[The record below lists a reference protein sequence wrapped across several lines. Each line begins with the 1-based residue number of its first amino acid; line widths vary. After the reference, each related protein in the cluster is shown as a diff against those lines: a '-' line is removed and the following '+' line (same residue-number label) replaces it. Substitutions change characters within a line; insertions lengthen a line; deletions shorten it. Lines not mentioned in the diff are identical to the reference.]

1 MTPNCKCHTTLMC
14 VTLNDI
20 LHLEVNLIMERKE
33 DEKDLF
39 EEESGN
45 FQLAPFRDSI
55 YQANPLINVRKG
67 MDTLQLRLFALA
79 LQAVDP
85 WNETEFKQIK
95 IKPAALAAALGNDKY
110 LNVVPTIAKKM
121 LSHTVKL
128 PPQNPKNPKDKGGES
143 VIFQSF
149 RYIGDEG
156 LIMKFGDDMKPYLLQ
171 LLDKEYGYTRIT
183 MKQIFPLSSSYAWRL
198 VELLIQYRGFARK
211 NGTGIIERKF
221 SVEELR
227 NVLDVPEGAYDRIAH
242 FRSRVLDGPI
252 REINRKTNYVMS
264 YESIKEG
271 RRIVAFLIKM
281 DISAVPEDM
290 TDDTRTYDA
299 SEKDYTYVKHSVS
312 KRKTEETQV
321 YRPEPVYHAP
331 SDGSLKRALEEQ
343 GYHSPHMDNLFK
355 EKNKEA

>member
-1 MTPNCKCHTTLMC
+1 MATK
-14 VTLNDI
+14 D
-20 LHLEVNLIMERKE
+20 
-33 DEKDLF
+33 DEKDTID
-39 EEESGN
+39 EPSN
-45 FQLAPFRDSI
+45 FALDPFGRSI

-67 MDTLQLRLFALA
+67 MDILQLRLFALA

-110 LNVVPTIAKKM
+110 LNVVPNIAKKM

-171 LLDKEYGYTRIT
+171 LLDRDYGYTRIT

-198 VELLIQYRGFARK
+198 VELLMQYRGFARK

-221 SVEELR
+221 TVEELR
-227 NVLDVPEGAYDRIAH
+227 KVLDVPEGAYDRIAH
-242 FRSRVLDGPI
+242 FRNRVLDGPI
-252 REINRKTNYVMS
+252 REINKKTNYVMS

-271 RRIVAFLIKM
+271 RRIVEFLIRM
-281 DISAVPEDM
+281 DISKVPEDM
-290 TDDTRTYDA
+290 TDDVRTYDA
-299 SEKDYTYVKHSVS
+299 SEKDYSYVPRETPKKPAP
-312 KRKTEETQV
+312 KRTAEQAIL
-321 YRPEPVYHAP
+321 RPEPVQHAP
-331 SDGSLKRALEEQ
+331 SDGSLRRALEEQ
-343 GYHSPHMDNLFK
+343 GYHSRHMENLFS
-355 EKNKEA
+355 NKDSETKK

>member
-1 MTPNCKCHTTLMC
+1 
-14 VTLNDI
+14 
-20 LHLEVNLIMERKE
+20 MERKE
-33 DEKDLF
+33 DEKETY
-39 EEESGN
+39 EECGN
-45 FQLAPFRDSI
+45 FELAPFRDSI

-110 LNVVPTIAKKM
+110 LNVVPSIAKKM

-171 LLDKEYGYTRIT
+171 LLDKDYGYTRIT
-183 MKQIFPLSSSYAWRL
+183 MRQIFPLSSSYAWRL

-221 SVEELR
+221 TVEELR
-227 NVLDVPEGAYDRIAH
+227 NVLDVPDGAYDRIAH

-252 REINRKTNYVMS
+252 REINKKTNYIMS

-271 RRIVAFLIKM
+271 RRIVAFLMRM
-281 DISAVPEDM
+281 DISNVPEDM
-290 TDDTRTYDA
+290 TDDTKTYEA
-299 SEKDYTYVKHSVS
+299 SEKDYTYVKYPSQK
-312 KRKTEETQV
+312 KRTEEKQIM
-321 YRPEPVYHAP
+321 RPEPVQHVP
-331 SDGSLKRALEEQ
+331 SDGSLRRELERQ
-343 GYHSPHMDNLFK
+343 GYHSPHMENLFGNK
-355 EKNKEA
+355 SEKSAAAE

>member
-1 MTPNCKCHTTLMC
+1 
-14 VTLNDI
+14 
-20 LHLEVNLIMERKE
+20 MERKE
-33 DEKDLF
+33 DEKETYEECGSF
-39 EEESGN
+39 E
-45 FQLAPFRDSI
+45 LAPFRDSI

-110 LNVVPTIAKKM
+110 LNVVPSIAKKM

-171 LLDKEYGYTRIT
+171 LLDKDYGYTRIT
-183 MKQIFPLSSSYAWRL
+183 MRQIFPLSSSYAWRL

-221 SVEELR
+221 TVEELR
-227 NVLDVPEGAYDRIAH
+227 NVLDVPDGAYDRIAH

-252 REINRKTNYVMS
+252 REINKKTNYIMS

-271 RRIVAFLIKM
+271 RRIVAFLMRM
-281 DISAVPEDM
+281 DISNVPEDM
-290 TDDTRTYDA
+290 TDDTKTYEA
-299 SEKDYTYVKHSVS
+299 SEKDYTYVKYPSQK
-312 KRKTEETQV
+312 KRTEEKQIM
-321 YRPEPVYHAP
+321 RPEPVQHVP
-331 SDGSLKRALEEQ
+331 SDGSLRRELERQ
-343 GYHSPHMDNLFK
+343 GYYSPHMENLFGSK
-355 EKNKEA
+355 SEKSAAVE